1 MLVAGPHTCR
11 GPASLSPD
19 AEPNARTSGVGFPTP
34 EFDVPEEEM
43 PGSQPEM
50 GRAHLLTCVA
60 LLWLAGNGMRMTI
73 LAVPPLIPLIHDD
86 FRMSET
92 EIGVLAGLPVA
103 LFAAAAIPGSL
114 LIARFGALATAVAG
128 LLI

>member
-1 MLVAGPHTCR
+1 
-11 GPASLSPD
+11 
-19 AEPNARTSGVGFPTP
+19 
-34 EFDVPEEEM
+34 M

-114 LIARFGALATAVAG
+114 LIARFGALTTAVAASSSR
-128 LLI
+128 LSARHCAAPRPTWRRSMRRPS